1 MKDKAASFLCLVIIL
16 LLGAFYSFTLL
27 RSHLENPK
35 VSTMYENYYI
45 KKNLRNYNVNQT
57 QIYIPG
63 TAFDMTFERAWIL
76 SRDGWSI
83 PESDGSGTVFSGKG
97 SLVFG
102 LYYVP
107 DSLTLRADIEVPEA
121 AEIKVR
127 SGSTERVLK
136 FPEKGHYLL
145 QADLD
150 VSEMTNDYN
159 VLNHVYLESDKSIIF
174 YRLSLD

>member
-1 MKDKAASFLCLVIIL
+1 MKDRAASFLCLALIL
-16 LLGAFYSFTLL
+16 VLGAFYSFTLL
-27 RSHLENPK
+27 RSHLENPR

-45 KKNLRNYNVNQT
+45 KKNLRNYNSNQT

-76 SRDGWSI
+76 SRDGWEI
-83 PESDGSGTVFSGKG
+83 PDSNGAGTVFSGKG

-107 DSLTLRADIEVPEA
+107 DSLTMRADILVSEPTVL
-121 AEIKVR
+121 KVK
-127 SGSTERVLK
+127 SGKSEKVLK

-145 QADLD
+145 EAELD
-150 VSEMTNDYN
+150 VSDMTNDYN
-159 VLNHVYLESDKSIIF
+159 ALNYVYLESDKSITF
-174 YRLSLD
+174 NRLSLD

>member
-1 MKDKAASFLCLVIIL
+1 MKERAASFLCLAVIL
-16 LLGAFYSFTLL
+16 VLGAFYSFTLL
-27 RSHLENPK
+27 RSHLESPQ

-45 KKNLRNYNVNQT
+45 KKNLRNYNLNQT

-83 PESDGSGTVFSGKG
+83 PDSNGAGTVFSGKG

-107 DSLTLRADIEVPEA
+107 DSLTLRADIEVSGATELRV
-121 AEIKVR
+121 K
-127 SGSTERVLK
+127 SGSTERLIK

-145 QADLD
+145 ETGLD
-150 VSEMTNDYN
+150 VSGMTNDYN
-159 VLNHVYLESDKSIIF
+159 ALNYVYLESGKSITF

>member
-1 MKDKAASFLCLVIIL
+1 MKDKAASFLCLALIVV
-16 LLGAFYSFTLL
+16 LGAFYSFTLL
-27 RSHLENPK
+27 RSHLESPK
-35 VSTMYENYYI
+35 VSTMYENDYI
-45 KKNLRNYNVNQT
+45 RKNLRNYNVNQT

-83 PESDGSGTVFSGKG
+83 PESNGSGTVFSGKG

-107 DSLTLRADIEVPEA
+107 DSLTMRADIAVSEPAVL
-121 AEIKVR
+121 KVK
-127 SGSTERVLK
+127 SGGTERVLK

-145 QADLD
+145 ETDLD
-150 VSEMTNDYN
+150 HSDMTNDYN
-159 VLNHVYLESDKSIIF
+159 ALNHVYLESDKSIIF